1 MKTAAC
7 SLQPILDLLHHT
19 EQVKPLLPQGSLCL
33 FPLAP
38 EQPGFQ
44 TSRGGHGLFVDTQEA
59 DAAKAALIIVRAV
72 FSFLF
77 ESDGE
82 ESRRRRGQR
91 TSVKK
96 TARGKER
103 KQKRKEDHLSSLTKG
118 ICIRPALG
126 AEQLL

>member
-1 MKTAAC
+1 MQ
-7 SLQPILDLLHHT
+7 SGLQNST
-19 EQVKPLLPQGSLCL
+19 
-33 FPLAP
+33 
-38 EQPGFQ
+38 
-44 TSRGGHGLFVDTQEA
+44 GGHGLFVDTQEA
-59 DAAKAALIIVRAV
+59 DAAKAAFTIVRAV

-91 TSVKK
+91 TSWGGA
-96 TARGKER
+96 ARERDR
-103 KQKRKEDHLSSLTKG
+103 KQKRKEDHLSWLTKG